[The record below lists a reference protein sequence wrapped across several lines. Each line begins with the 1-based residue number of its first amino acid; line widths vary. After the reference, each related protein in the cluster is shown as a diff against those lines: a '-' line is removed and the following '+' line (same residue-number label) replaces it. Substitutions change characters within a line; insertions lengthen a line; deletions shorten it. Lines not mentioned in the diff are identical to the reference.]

1 MSSEEGGLGLSIT
14 ERFFGLI
21 LIIVGGLI
29 EYYTLISVDSL
40 GAFAGFFA
48 FLSIIPVVLGL
59 LMITAKTE

>member
-1 MSSEEGGLGLSIT
+1 MSSEEGGLGLAIT

-21 LIIVGGLI
+21 LIIIGSLI
-29 EYYTLISVDSL
+29 EYYTLASMDSL
-40 GAFAGFFA
+40 GAFGGFFA